1 MMVLVEKFIGRDL
14 NNKKVN
20 HHRLTPIYQDG
31 TGTFRLGVRFMPPA
45 ADPVVERKLKELW
58 RDMIERSDD

>member
-14 NNKKVN
+14 RNKKVN
-20 HHRLTPIYQDG
+20 HHRLTPIYLDV
-31 TGTFRLGVRFMPPA
+31 TTYRLGVRFMPPA